1 MSAVHG
7 QPEYAVP
14 AVTATLRLRG
24 RTVQVEARADP
35 SEISRRTDAGLGALT
50 HSALLAA
57 LVSLPVGE
65 PVPWSGL
72 DRRLQRVLRSAPVGV
87 VERTDCQVIRLAAA
101 PLMVQSI
108 TVGTR
113 AARTG
118 LEVASMFAP
127 FCRRSVSLPFSSI
140 DEWVLFEAA
149 FYGIGVE
156 LDGSSGRRVVL
167 APAPFV
173 MRRWTWASWQFH
185 EEAWELLGES
195 VDREGRADR
204 ERCA

>member
-1 MSAVHG
+1 MNAVHG
-7 QPEYAVP
+7 QPERVVSMVA
-14 AVTATLRLRG
+14 TTLRLRG
-24 RTVQVEARADP
+24 RTVRVEARADP

-50 HSALLAA
+50 QPALLAA
-57 LVSLPVGE
+57 LVSLPFGE

-72 DRRLQRVLRSAPVGV
+72 DRRLQQVLRSAPAGV
-87 VERTDCQVIRLAAA
+87 VERTDSLVLRLATA

-108 TVGTR
+108 TVEGR

-118 LEVASMFAP
+118 LEAASTFAP
-127 FCRRSVSLPFSSI
+127 FCRRSVSLPPSSV

-156 LDGSSGRRVVL
+156 FDGSPSPQVVL
-167 APAPFV
+167 VPAPFV

-185 EEAWELLGES
+185 EEAWELLGRS
-195 VDREGRADR
+195 VNREGRADR
-204 ERCA
+204 QRCA

>member
-7 QPEYAVP
+7 DPEYAVP
-14 AVTATLRLRG
+14 VVAATLRFRG
-24 RTVQVEARADP
+24 RTVQLEARVDS

-50 HSALLAA
+50 QPALLAA

-65 PVPWSGL
+65 PVSWSGL

-87 VERTDCQVIRLAAA
+87 VERTHRQVIRLAAA

-108 TVGTR
+108 TVDAR
-113 AARTG
+113 AARTA
-118 LEVASMFAP
+118 LEVASTFAP
-127 FCRRSVSLPFSSI
+127 FCRRSVSLPFASI

-156 LDGSSGRRVVL
+156 LHGSPVRQVVL

-185 EEAWELLGES
+185 EEVWDLLGRS
-195 VDREGRADR
+195 VDHEDHVDR
-204 ERCA
+204 ERCS